1 MERGELTMMQ
11 GPLSGHRVLD
21 LSTML
26 AGPWCADIL
35 GDQGADVIKVEVP
48 RSGDHVRSLRNR
60 SGGLPSMFVNIN
72 RSKRS
77 IELNLKDE
85 EGRAVFLDLVRD
97 ADVVIQNFR
106 PGVVDRLGIGY
117 DAARDVNP
125 AIVYL
130 SLSGF
135 GERGPYAHKR
145 VYDPVVQALSGLTTI
160 QAGSD
165 DERPRLIRT
174 VLPDKLTAVTGAQAV
189 TAALLARV
197 TTGVGQ
203 HVRLSMLDSVVAFL
217 WASDMGG
224 QTFVDQP
231 ASAQSAAS
239 FRDLIYETRD
249 GHITVSVMSNGEWEA
264 LCRALEKPEWL
275 ADERFSTP
283 AGRDEHVDERLAMT
297 QTALL
302 ERTADEW
309 LEILDRHDVPCAR
322 ALTRNEL
329 IEHPQ
334 IVESEIVIQVDHP
347 KAGRLRQ
354 ARPPARFEATP
365 VQPPRGAPHLG
376 QHTSEVL
383 TELGYNAA
391 RIAALRDR
399 SAIGSERNSD
409 HVDRVPVPPPLMSRG
424 VGTLIR

>member
-1 MERGELTMMQ
+1 MLQ

-48 RSGDHVRSLRNR
+48 GSGDHVRSLRNR

-117 DAARDVNP
+117 DAAQDVNP
-125 AIVYL
+125 AIIYL

-165 DERPRLIRT
+165 EERPRLIRT

-189 TAALLARV
+189 TAALVARAQ
-197 TTGVGQ
+197 TGKGQ
-203 HVRLSMLDSVVAFL
+203 HVRLSMLDSIVAFL

-231 ASAQSAAS
+231 VSAQSAAS
-239 FRDLIYETRD
+239 FRDLIYETRE
-249 GHITVSVMSNGEWEA
+249 GHLTVSVMSNAEWEA
-264 LCRALEKPEWL
+264 LCRALEKPDWL
-275 ADERFSTP
+275 SDERFSTP
-283 AGRDEHVDERLAMT
+283 AGRDEHVNERLAMT
-297 QTALL
+297 QEVLL
-302 ERTADEW
+302 DRTAVEW
-309 LEILDRHDVPCAR
+309 LEILDRHDVPCAP

-334 IVESEIVIQVDHP
+334 ILESEIVIQVEHP
-347 KAGRLRQ
+347 TAGRLRQ
-354 ARPPARFEATP
+354 ARPPARFEGTP
-365 VQPPRGAPHLG
+365 VRPPRGAPHLG
-376 QHTSEVL
+376 QHTDEL
-383 TELGYNAA
+383 LAELGYEVA
-391 RIAALRDR
+391 RIAALRER
-399 SAIGSERNSD
+399 GAIGPERSSHNG
-409 HVDRVPVPPPLMSRG
+409 DRPPVPQPIPMVSAR
-424 VGTLIR
+424 TLIR